1 MKILKV
7 LSVSLTIFAL
17 ALLSAC
23 DKQGDSGKQP
33 VYERG
38 TDGVLYRIEKTCDN
52 GKCTFKRVPVPEEVK
67 K

>member
-1 MKILKV
+1 MKMLKV
-7 LSVSLTIFAL
+7 LSVSLTILAL

-23 DKQGDSGKQP
+23 DKQGDGKQP

-38 TDGVLYRIEKTCDN
+38 ADGKLYRIEKTCEN
-52 GKCTFKRVPVPEEVK
+52 GKCTYKRIPVPEDTK